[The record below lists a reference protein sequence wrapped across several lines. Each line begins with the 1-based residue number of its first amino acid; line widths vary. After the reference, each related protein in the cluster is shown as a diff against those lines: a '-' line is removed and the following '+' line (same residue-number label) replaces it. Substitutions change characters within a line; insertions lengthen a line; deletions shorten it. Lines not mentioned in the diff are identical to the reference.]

1 MVLPAALAAAK
12 EAGDH
17 VWAERPDM
25 TDVVADDLV
34 MAPLLDRFFHAE
46 RKSEVHRS
54 REELLRP
61 VEAMDSQELLRP
73 QDAERLKELRANLVL
88 AAVAAGRRDEHRPHP
103 LAVPQHRKKP
113 VVLVVRVRIGL
124 HERPDR
130 GELPEH
136 QLQRNL
142 ARQLSNGL
150 RAELSRNR
158 DGEER
163 DKDETKEG
171 DSQASGVRVNGSGV
185 LRFYRFK
192 VTGSRFKVQARPQ
205 GPQL

>member
-1 MVLPAALAAAK
+1 MVLPPALTAAK

-17 VWAERPDM
+17 VRAERPDV

-34 MAPLLDRFFHAE
+34 MAPLLDRFLHAE

-73 QDAERLKELRANLVL
+73 QDAERLKELRADLVL

-130 GELPEH
+130 GELPQH

-142 ARQLSNGL
+142 AWQLAHRL
-150 RAELSRNR
+150 RTKLSGNR
-158 DGEER
+158 DDKKRDQDER
-163 DKDETKEG
+163 KKATHRHRG
-171 DSQASGVRVNGSGV
+171 AGQ
-185 LRFYRFK
+185 F
-192 VTGSRFKVQARPQ
+192 
-205 GPQL
+205 